1 MYTRLNE
8 QIYRTHL
15 LLIFNIIL
23 FKVYMNNR
31 VSAAVKK
38 LFQIE
43 SDGYVFIY
51 TPPKVGSTT
60 LVSSL
65 RVSLGN
71 AYSIVHIH
79 DEIMLKVLTGV
90 TDVTINEIIAHLSSL
105 GKRVYVID
113 VYRTPIER
121 KMSEFFEKI
130 SPHHFNNSEENVNNY
145 SISRVADRFN
155 SLFPYIGNG
164 DHYLEKYNIG
174 GLSRFDFK
182 KKYAIQKKDNIT
194 YVKLRLCDSSLWGEA
209 LGAIFNSNIAIIT
222 DYQTDSKGIGELYK
236 RFKLE
241 YKIPANFLDEIKEC
255 KSLRLYYN
263 EAERS
268 EYLNMWQKRKGD
280 LYTPYTPEEYKFYMR
295 LSLENQHIGD
305 IQTEHYIDEG
315 CRCSMCSSKRRELFV
330 RIKNG
335 ENVSERIIHRKLSE
349 IRTSNIIQNKVKSVM
364 GKRVGSKF
372 EPNQF
377 SIKLGK

>member
-1 MYTRLNE
+1 M
-8 QIYRTHL
+8 
-15 LLIFNIIL
+15 FN
-23 FKVYMNNR
+23 VYMNNR
-31 VSAAVKK
+31 VSSAVNK

-71 AYSIVHIH
+71 AYSVVHIH
-79 DEIMLKVLTGV
+79 DEIMLNVLTGV
-90 TDVTINEIIAHLSSL
+90 ADVTINEIIEHLSSL

-130 SPHHFNNSEENVNNY
+130 SPYHFNNSEENVNNY
-145 SISRVADRFN
+145 SISRVSERFN
-155 SLFPYIGNG
+155 ALFPHIGNG

-182 KKYAIQKKDNIT
+182 KKYTIQNRNNVT
-194 YVKLRLCDSSLWGEA
+194 YVKLRLCDSPMWAEVLS
-209 LGAIFNSNIAIIT
+209 AIFDSNIVIIT

-236 RFKLE
+236 RFKRE
-241 YKIPANFLDEIKEC
+241 YKIPANYLDDIRSCRALK
-255 KSLRLYYN
+255 LYYN
-263 EAERS
+263 ERERD
-268 EYLNMWQKRKGD
+268 EYLNLWQKRTCGS
-280 LYTPYTPEEYKFYMR
+280 YTPYTREEYKFYVT
-295 LSLENQHIGD
+295 LYLENQHIND
-305 IQTEHYIDEG
+305 IQAEHYIDEG
-315 CRCSMCSSKRRELFV
+315 CRCAMCSSKRRELFV

-335 ENVSERIIHRKLSE
+335 ENVRERIIHRELSE
-349 IRTSNIIQNKVKSVM
+349 TRTNNIIQNRVKCAMV
-364 GKRVGSKF
+364 KRVGSKF
-372 EPNQF
+372 EANQF

>member
-1 MYTRLNE
+1 
-8 QIYRTHL
+8 
-15 LLIFNIIL
+15 
-23 FKVYMNNR
+23 MNNR
-31 VSAAVKK
+31 VSSAVKR

-71 AYSIVHIH
+71 AFSIVHIH

-90 TDVTINEIIAHLSSL
+90 TDVTINEIISHLSSL

-130 SPHHFNNSEENVNNY
+130 SPLHFNNSEENINNY
-145 SISRVADRFN
+145 SVNRVADRFN
-155 SLFPYIGNG
+155 SLFPHIGNG

-174 GLSRFDFK
+174 GPSRFDFK
-182 KKYAIQKKDNIT
+182 KKYALQKKNGIT
-194 YVKLRLCDSSLWGEA
+194 YVKLRLCDSSMWAESLS
-209 LGAIFNSNIAIIT
+209 AIFDSNIVIIT

-236 RFKLE
+236 RFKRE
-241 YKIPANFLDEIKEC
+241 YKIPSNYLEEIKGC
-255 KSLRLYYN
+255 RFLRLYYN
-263 EAERS
+263 ERERD
-268 EYLNMWQKRKGD
+268 EYLNMWQSRVCD
-280 LYTPYTPEEYKFYMR
+280 SYNPYTPEEYKFYTTIC
-295 LSLENQHIGD
+295 LENQHIGD

-335 ENVSERIIHRKLSE
+335 EVVREKIVHRELSE
-349 IRTSNIIQNKVKSVM
+349 TRTSNIIQTKVKNVM

>member
-1 MYTRLNE
+1 MYARVSDS
-8 QIYRTHL
+8 IYRRQL

-31 VSAAVKK
+31 VSSAVKR

-71 AYSIVHIH
+71 TYSIVHIH

-90 TDVTINEIIAHLSSL
+90 ADVTINEIIAHLSSL
-105 GKRVYVID
+105 GKKVYVID

-130 SPHHFNNSEENVNNY
+130 SPHHFNNSEENINNY
-145 SISRVADRFN
+145 SISRVAERFN
-155 SLFPYIGNG
+155 ALFPHIGNG
-164 DHYLEKYNIG
+164 DHYLDKYNIG

-182 KKYAIQKKDNIT
+182 KKYAVQKKNNIT
-194 YVKLRLCDSSLWGEA
+194 YVKLRLCDSSMWGEA
-209 LGAIFNSNIAIIT
+209 LGSIFSSNIVIIT

-236 RFKLE
+236 RFKRE
-241 YKIPANFLDEIKEC
+241 YKIPENFLHDIKDC

-263 EAERS
+263 EDERS
-268 EYLNMWQKRKGD
+268 EYLNMWQKRTGD
-280 LYTPYTPEEYKFYMR
+280 SYTPYTPEEYKFYMR
-295 LSLENQHIGD
+295 LCLENQYIGD
-305 IQTEHYIDEG
+305 IQAEHYIDEG

-335 ENVSERIIHRKLSE
+335 ENVRERIIHRELSE
-349 IRTSNIIQNKVKSVM
+349 IRISNIIQNKVKNVM
-364 GKRVGSKF
+364 VKRVGSKF
-372 EPNQF
+372 ETNQF